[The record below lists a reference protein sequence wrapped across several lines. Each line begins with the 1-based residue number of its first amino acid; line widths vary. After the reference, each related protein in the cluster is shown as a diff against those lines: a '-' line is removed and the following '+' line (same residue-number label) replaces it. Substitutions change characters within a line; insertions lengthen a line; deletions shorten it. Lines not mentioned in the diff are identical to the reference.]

1 MQKVVTA
8 RGALVAILLAL
19 AGCADTGGD
28 DTASI
33 EQTPPPAPVTCPT
46 NLSFVKDKL
55 VTPYPKLE
63 EFIGKDALDAT
74 FSKPVD
80 QMIKDS
86 GGIDQAIAGGE
97 RHVAEYE
104 EVLKNEAEMRVQFK
118 KNGMDQDWIDT
129 YFLSN
134 QDGLTINQAF
144 VDAVKC
150 RRDQKVAPT
159 VTQNQAPAPAG

>member
-1 MQKVVTA
+1 M
-8 RGALVAILLAL
+8 RSCSPMLLALVLL
-19 AGCADTGGD
+19 AGCAESGD
-28 DTASI
+28 DSTSTASLDST
-33 EQTPPPAPVTCPT
+33 TPAAPVTCPA
-46 NLSFVKDKL
+46 NLSFVKSKL

-63 EFIGKDALDAT
+63 AFIGKDALDTT
-74 FSKPVD
+74 FSQSVD
-80 QMIKDS
+80 EMIQAS
-86 GGIDQAIAGGE
+86 GGIDPAIAGGE
-97 RHVAEYE
+97 RYVQQYE

-150 RRDQKVAPT
+150 RRDQKAAPT
-159 VTQNQAPAPAG
+159 VTQNEAPTPAG